1 MTLEERLKL
10 INAGYTKDE
19 IAAMEE
25 KKEEKKEPEKK
36 EPEKKESG
44 PDLSSFLAEEIAKA
58 LAAAIVKPEPEKKEE
73 KKEPEKKEPEKK
85 EEKAQDDEVIKKLI
99 SDQLKA
105 FFQPSIKI
113 DPVTDIS
120 DISKRFFEVSI
131 NKKEGEQK

>member
-1 MTLEERLKL
+1 MTLEERIKL
-10 INAGYTKDE
+10 VNAGYTKEE
-19 IAAMEE
+19 IAGMEE
-25 KKEEKKEPEKK
+25 VKETKPEPEAKP

-44 PDLSSFLAEEIAKA
+44 PDFSSLIAEAVAKA
-58 LAAAIVKPEPEKKEE
+58 VAAAMVKPEPEKKEE
-73 KKEPEKKEPEKK
+73 KKEPEK
-85 EEKAQDDEVIKKLI
+85 AQDDEVIKKLV

-131 NKKEGEQK
+131 SKKEGE

>member
-1 MTLEERLKL
+1 MTLEERIKL

-36 EPEKKESG
+36 DPEKKESES
-44 PDLSSFLAEEIAKA
+44 DLSSFLAEEIAKA

-73 KKEPEKKEPEKK
+73 KKEEKKDPEKP
-85 EEKAQDDEVIKKLI
+85 QDDEVIKKLI

-105 FFQPSIKI
+105 FFQPSMKI
-113 DPVTDIS
+113 DPVTNIS

-131 NKKEGEQK
+131 NKKEGE